1 MGWVGCWVGG
11 RWVVFAK
18 IKDRQGQSKMGEIS
32 KIESELIQDGAYD
45 NQECLKA
52 KDDNANNQM
61 TLKAGVTRQ
70 SSLPAKLHQTNQV
83 MTLPLQRIHIP
94 KLSINKSKSLIDT
107 IPGGL
112 KL

>member
-1 MGWVGCWVGG
+1 MSMSAEVTTA
-11 RWVVFAK
+11 RLRLEDL
-18 IKDRQGQSKMGEIS
+18 IRRRDE
-32 KIESELIQDGAYD
+32 IESELIQDGAYD

-94 KLSINKSKSLIDT
+94 KPSINKSKSLIDT
-107 IPGGL
+107 ITVIPGGL